1 MIRHS
6 GPVLLMS
13 LMVLALPT
21 AVATADDDL
30 PELRTLLERNATAM
44 GGRDA
49 HAAVDSIRY
58 ELTITEPGFTVD
70 AVYIATRDGLM
81 RVDILAD
88 GQRIFTEALG
98 PEGGWQWT
106 PEDGV
111 TPTSE
116 DGAAALRRGIEW
128 PGRFRTLADMAEDGG
143 QVELVGKTERE
154 GQHYWQ
160 VRATLPD
167 GATKDY
173 FIGVDND
180 LVVFEQARQPMHVD
194 IDPTPVLIETR
205 HELYAPVDGVLR
217 PRLSVQVN
225 ADSGE
230 EMGRT
235 VVRRVEHNPSL
246 AEGAFRPD

>member
-1 MIRHS
+1 M
-6 GPVLLMS
+6 
-13 LMVLALPT
+13 
-21 AVATADDDL
+21 
-30 PELRTLLERNATAM
+30 
-44 GGRDA
+44 
-49 HAAVDSIRY
+49 
-58 ELTITEPGFTVD
+58 D
-70 AVYIATRDGLM
+70 AVYVATRDGLM
-81 RVDILAD
+81 RVDITAD
-88 GQRIFTEALG
+88 GERIFTEALG

-116 DGAAALRRGIEW
+116 DGTAALRRGIEW

-143 QVELVGKTERE
+143 QVELVGREERD
-154 GQHYWQ
+154 GQGYWQ

-167 GATKDY
+167 GASKDY

-180 LVVFEQARQPMHVD
+180 LVVFEQSRQPMHVD

-205 HELYAPVDGVLR
+205 HDLYAPVDGVLR
-217 PRLSVQVN
+217 PRLSLQVN

-235 VVRRVEHNPSL
+235 VVRRVEHNVSPPDS
-246 AEGAFRPD
+246 AFLPD